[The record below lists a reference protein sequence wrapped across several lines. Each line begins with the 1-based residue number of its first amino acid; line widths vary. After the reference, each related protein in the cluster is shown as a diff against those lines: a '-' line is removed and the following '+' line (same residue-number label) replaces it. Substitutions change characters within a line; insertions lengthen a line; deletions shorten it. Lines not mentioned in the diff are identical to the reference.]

1 MERFIFSLLAVFAL
15 SVNEISAQQID
26 YENRHDISA
35 SVGAVTNTRVLS
47 GFSEIT
53 QIVTSATITAILS
66 GGSRAAYYTY
76 ENSKWSVPCSVEY
89 YYRVNRFLSIGAI
102 GAFNCMKRDI
112 YLNVTDAD
120 GNKSKTY
127 DGKAK
132 MYNVSILPSVRFDWL
147 RREHVGL
154 YSKAAVGASFM
165 IERQKEK
172 DGTKLE
178 KGMDVMPN
186 FQGSLFGIEAGSMR
200 FRAFAEFGLGEQGL
214 AVAGIRYKF

>member
-1 MERFIFSLLAVFAL
+1 MKRFILLPLVGLFL
-15 SVNEISAQQID
+15 SATHASAQQID
-26 YENRHDISA
+26 YDNRHEVSA
-35 SVGAVTNTRVLS
+35 SVGVVTNTRLIS

-53 QIVTSATITAILS
+53 QIITSATITAILS
-66 GGSRAAYYTY
+66 GGNREAHYSY
-76 ENSKWSVPCSVEY
+76 ENSKWSVPCSAEY
-89 YYRVNRFLSIGAI
+89 YYRVNRFLSVGAI

-132 MYNVSILPSVRFDWL
+132 KYNLTIMPAVKFDWL

-165 IERQKEK
+165 IERQKEN

-178 KGMDVMPN
+178 KDTDVMPN
-186 FQGSLFGIEAGSMR
+186 FQATLFGVEAGSQR
-200 FRAFAEFGLGEQGL
+200 FRAFAEFGVGEQGM
-214 AVAGIRYKF
+214 AVAGLRYKF